1 MTGTETPHGENHWP
15 AAAVAIVAIL
25 VGAGLFIFQNVAQ
38 APGRAIE
45 AGREVLGDLEKVARA
60 FRTGN
65 VRTSFISYATEVSG
79 NSYLQFATLDQVEVL
94 RREDRATVL
103 WGQLELPEVIVE
115 ATAPVQY
122 TYYLDLDDDWDFRLE
137 ADTVYVAAPEIRHN
151 RPSIDASALRYEVRQ
166 GSVMRDEESALQ
178 KLQLGITQMSEQ
190 RARENVALIRELGRR
205 KTGQFVETWLA
216 GTLGLDGPVRV
227 AVEFADERPAPPA
240 LAPMQ

>member
-1 MTGTETPHGENHWP
+1 M
-15 AAAVAIVAIL
+15 
-25 VGAGLFIFQNVAQ
+25 
-38 APGRAIE
+38 
-45 AGREVLGDLEKVARA
+45 
-60 FRTGN
+60 
-65 VRTSFISYATEVSG
+65 
-79 NSYLQFATLDQVEVL
+79 
-94 RREDRATVL
+94 
-103 WGQLELPEVIVE
+103 
-115 ATAPVQY
+115 QY

-216 GTLGLDGPVRV
+216 GNPGPGRPGSRGRRVRRR
-227 AVEFADERPAPPA
+227 ASGTARPGAENSSG
-240 LAPMQ
+240 